1 MELIIKEER
10 NSFNIK
16 KNESIDSQNI
26 IGSIKEIQN
35 KLEDEEECNKE
46 EIIEVFNEI
55 SQIKPKKKTVSFAS
69 EKNLVTIIKV
79 ESYKK
84 YNSPIEIG
92 TNINKRN
99 KNKNNNNTKR
109 KKDLTI
115 IHENDL
121 DYFDL
126 HGNSGNSCFI
136 F

>member
-16 KNESIDSQNI
+16 KNESNDSQNI
-26 IGSIKEIQN
+26 IGSIKKIQN
-35 KLEDEEECNKE
+35 SLEAEEEYNKE

-55 SQIKPKKKTVSFAS
+55 GQIKEKRKTVSFAN
-69 EKNLVTIIKV
+69 EKDLITIIKV

-92 TNINKRN
+92 TNTKKRN
-99 KNKNNNNTKR
+99 KNNSNKKR
-109 KKDLTI
+109 KKDLSYI
-115 IHENDL
+115 NENDF
-121 DYFDL
+121 DYLDL

>member
-10 NSFNIK
+10 TSFNIK

-35 KLEDEEECNKE
+35 KLEDEEEYNKE

-92 TNINKRN
+92 TNMNKRN

-109 KKDLTI
+109 KKDLTFM
-115 IHENDL
+115 HENDL
-121 DYFDL
+121 DYLDL

>member
-10 NSFNIK
+10 ISFNIK

-35 KLEDEEECNKE
+35 KLEDEEEYNKE

-55 SQIKPKKKTVSFAS
+55 GQIKEKRKTVSFAN
-69 EKNLVTIIKV
+69 EKDLITIIKV

-92 TNINKRN
+92 TNTKKRN
-99 KNKNNNNTKR
+99 KNNSNKKR
-109 KKDLTI
+109 KKDLSYI
-115 IHENDL
+115 NENDF
-121 DYFDL
+121 DYLDL

>member
-16 KNESIDSQNI
+16 KNESNDSQNI
-26 IGSIKEIQN
+26 IGSIKKIQN
-35 KLEDEEECNKE
+35 SLEDEEEYNKE

-55 SQIKPKKKTVSFAS
+55 GQIKEKRKTVSFAN
-69 EKNLVTIIKV
+69 EKDLITIIKV

-92 TNINKRN
+92 TNTKKRN
-99 KNKNNNNTKR
+99 KNNSNKKR
-109 KKDLTI
+109 KKDLSYI
-115 IHENDL
+115 NENDF
-121 DYFDL
+121 DYLDL